1 MPADVASDPG
11 PGGAG
16 GLDEVAL
23 TVLEAARAWD
33 LVPSLERIAEG
44 ARRVTGARYAAVGL
58 PGPDPEEFA
67 HFVSAGLT
75 SDEIDAIGPLP
86 RAHGLLGAVLA
97 DAAPLRVADIRRD
110 RRARRW
116 WPRAHPQM
124 TALLGVPLL
133 ALLPDVPIGALYAAD
148 GPDGPGFTAGDE
160 DALVRLAAAVAP
172 LVRALRLADE
182 SRVLIVAAE
191 RARIARDL
199 HDALSQT
206 LFSIA
211 LRADAARSLLGDA
224 GGAAALHVDSIA
236 ELASAA
242 HEELGALIG
251 GLRPPA
257 VEEEGLARALERLVD
272 LLDRLGGPRVVGDVG
287 ADPPLPPDRA
297 REAFL
302 ILQEALVN
310 AVRHASAREVRLTVR
325 GDGDG
330 VRAEVRDD
338 GRGFDP
344 HEPGNRRR
352 SLGLTAMHER
362 AGAIGARLTL
372 ESTPGEGTRVTL
384 EVPGG

>member
-16 GLDEVAL
+16 GLDEAAL

-33 LVPSLERIAEG
+33 LVPSLRRIAEG

-75 SDEIDAIGPLP
+75 DDEIDAIGPLP

-97 DAAPLRVADIRRD
+97 EAAPLRVADIRAD

-116 WPRAHPQM
+116 WPPAHPRM
-124 TALLGVPLL
+124 TALLGVPLP
-133 ALLPDVPIGALYAAD
+133 APVPGVAIGALYAAG
-148 GPDGPGFTAGDE
+148 GPDGPGFSADDE
-160 DALVRLAAAVAP
+160 DALVGLAEAVAP
-172 LVRALRLADE
+172 LVRALRLTDE
-182 SRVLIVAAE
+182 GRVLIVAAE

-224 GGAAALHVDSIA
+224 GGAATAHVDSIA
-236 ELASAA
+236 ELASRA
-242 HEELGALIG
+242 HEELGALIS

-272 LLDRLGGPRVVGDVG
+272 LLDRLGGPRVAGDVDG
-287 ADPPLPPDRA
+287 DPSLPPDRA

-325 GDGDG
+325 ADGDG
-330 VRAEVRDD
+330 VRAEV
-338 GRGFDP
+338 
-344 HEPGNRRR
+344 
-352 SLGLTAMHER
+352 SATTAAGSIQATR
-362 AGAIGARLTL
+362 TTAGAA
-372 ESTPGEGTRVTL
+372 SA
-384 EVPGG
+384 